1 MTWAAGTISTCV
13 RSEFGPDND
22 ERKALRLDAEWR
34 IGEHTL
40 RFGYDDET
48 FTSRIAGAEY
58 SGGVFYRRYTPVDF
72 EDSWN
77 GVDIPADAHV
87 VRKRT
92 RTSPSGSY
100 EVKNSAALFRRQLL
114 RHRYSD
120 VIRRYS

>member
-1 MTWAAGTISTCV
+1 M
-13 RSEFGPDND
+13 RSLEFGPDND

-77 GVDIPADAHV
+77 GSIFRPTPMLCANVPV
-87 VRKRT
+87 
-92 RTSPSGSY
+92 
-100 EVKNSAALFRRQLL
+100 LRRQAAMK
-114 RHRYSD
+114 
-120 VIRRYS
+120 